1 MNSGVRCTAFLLQRV
16 TFLVVLGCL
25 LLGGCQP
32 EDDRVRIRIWHQK
45 NDAERDYFNAAVAAY
60 NAEHP
65 DRYVEALYKETEEL
79 RNLFIVASVGGK
91 GPELVYGPADNLSI
105 FALTASIQPI
115 DDVLPADYLAQF
127 NADGVISWRDKPWMV
142 ADQVGNHLTFVYN
155 KEMMPVPP
163 ATTDEMIEML
173 QALTKDVDGD
183 GKIDQYGLT
192 WNYVEPFFFMP
203 FLTGYGGWVMDEAGN
218 PTLDN
223 EATIN
228 AIQFILDLRDKYEV
242 IPRES
247 DYNIAETLFKE
258 RRAAAIING
267 PWAWAGYGEAGIDY
281 GLARLPIMSAT
292 GKWTAPLVSSK
303 GYSVN
308 VNVDEEK
315 MPYVRDVLEFLTN
328 AEMQADMARNISS
341 IPTIDVVRQD
351 SVIQANMVLRS
362 SLHQVEVGLPMPI
375 EPQMRQIWDG
385 MRGPYQLIMNGAST
399 AAEGARLMQDEV
411 EKRIADTFL

>member
-1 MNSGVRCTAFLLQRV
+1 M
-16 TFLVVLGCL
+16 
-25 LLGGCQP
+25 
-32 EDDRVRIRIWHQK
+32 RIRIWHQK
-45 NDAERDYFNAAVAAY
+45 NDAERDFFNDAVAAY
-60 NAEHP
+60 NAAHP

-105 FALTASIQPI
+105 FALTESIQPI
-115 DDVLPADYLAQF
+115 DGVLSEDYLAQF
-127 NADGVISWRDKPWMV
+127 NADGVISWREKPWMI

-155 KEMMPVPP
+155 KEMMPEPP

-183 GKIDQYGLT
+183 GNIDQYGLT

-223 EATIN
+223 AATVN
-228 AIQFILDLRDKYEV
+228 AIQFILDLRDKYKV

-281 GLARLPIMSAT
+281 GLARLPVMSAT

-308 VNVDEEK
+308 INVDSEK
-315 MPYVRDVLEFLTN
+315 MPYVQEVLEFLTN
-328 AEMQADMARNISS
+328 AEMQADMARNIAS
-341 IPTIDVVRQD
+341 IPTIDTVRQD
-351 SVIQANMVLRS
+351 SVIQANVVLRS

-399 AAEGARLMQDEV
+399 AAEGAKLMQDEV

>member
-1 MNSGVRCTAFLLQRV
+1 MCRYLSFGMSSRIAYLFVFLFAFLTLS
-16 TFLVVLGCL
+16 CE
-25 LLGGCQP
+25 P
-32 EDDRVRIRIWHQK
+32 ADDRVRIRIWHQK
-45 NDAERDYFNAAVAAY
+45 NDAERDYFNNAIAEY
-60 NAEHP
+60 NTHQT
-65 DRYVEALYKETEEL
+65 DHYIEALYKETEEL

-105 FALTASIQPI
+105 FALTESILPI
-115 DDVLPADYLAQF
+115 NEVLSAEYLSQF
-127 NADGVISWRDKPWMV
+127 NENGIISWNDKPWMV

-155 KEMMPVPP
+155 KEMIAEPP
-163 ATTDEMIEML
+163 ETTDEMIEML
-173 QALTKDVDGD
+173 LDLTKDIDGD

-203 FLTGYGGWVMDEAGN
+203 FLTGYGGWVMDEEGN

-223 EATIN
+223 DATIN
-228 AIQFILDLRDKYEV
+228 AIQFILDLRDKYKV

-267 PWAWAGYGEAGIDY
+267 PWAWAGYADAGIDY
-281 GLARLPIMSAT
+281 GLARIPRMSAT
-292 GKWTAPLVSSK
+292 GNWSAPLVASK

-308 VNVDEEK
+308 VNVTEEK
-315 MPYVRDVLEFLTN
+315 MPFVKEVLHFLTN
-328 AEMQADMARNISS
+328 VDMQSGMTRNISS
-341 IPTIDVVRQD
+341 IPTIDSVSQD
-351 SVIQANMVLRS
+351 SLVQQNPVLRS
-362 SLHQVEVGLPMPI
+362 SLSQVEVGLPMPI

-399 AAEGARLMQDEV
+399 AAEGARLMQAEV

>member
-1 MNSGVRCTAFLLQRV
+1 MIGKREITVRRLLPSVLMLCMFLLP
-16 TFLVVLGCL
+16 GCR
-25 LLGGCQP
+25 P
-32 EDDRVRIRIWHQK
+32 KDDRVRIRVWHQK
-45 NDAERDYFNAAVAAY
+45 NDVERDFFNRAIAEY
-60 NAEHP
+60 NKNHP

-91 GPELVYGPADNLSI
+91 GPDLVYGPADNLSI
-105 FALTASIQPI
+105 FALTESIQPI
-115 DDVLPADYLAQF
+115 DSVLSEEYLSQF
-127 NADGVISWRDKPWMV
+127 NEDGIVSWKNKPWMI

-155 KEMMPVPP
+155 KEMIPTPP
-163 ATTDEMIEML
+163 ETTDEMIEML
-173 QALTKDVDGD
+173 KALTKDTDGD

-203 FLTGYGGWVMDEAGN
+203 FLTGYGGWVMDEEGK

-223 EATIN
+223 EATLN
-228 AIQFILDLRDKYEV
+228 AIQFILDLRDKHKV

-267 PWAWAGYGEAGIDY
+267 PWAWAGYGDAGIDY
-281 GLARLPIMSAT
+281 GLARIPRMSAT
-292 GKWTAPLVSSK
+292 GLWSAPLVASK

-308 VNVDEEK
+308 VNVPEEK
-315 MPYVRDVLEFLTN
+315 MPYVRELIHYLTDAKIQ
-328 AEMQADMARNISS
+328 AEMTRQIAS
-341 IPTIDVVRQD
+341 IPTIDIVRQD
-351 SVIQANMVLRS
+351 SVVKLNPVLNA
-362 SLHQVEVGLPMPI
+362 SLKQVEVGRPMPI

-399 AAEGARLMQDEV
+399 AEEGARLMQEEV

>member
-1 MNSGVRCTAFLLQRV
+1 MMLRVV
-16 TFLVVLGCL
+16 TFCL
-25 LLGGCQP
+25 AGLILLATGCQP
-32 EDDRVRIRIWHQK
+32 PDDRVRIRIWHQK
-45 NDAERDYFNAAVAAY
+45 NDVERYFFNEAIAAY

-91 GPELVYGPADNLSI
+91 GPDLVYGPADNLSV
-105 FALTASIQPI
+105 FALTEAIQPI
-115 DDVLPADYLAQF
+115 DNILSPEYLAQF
-127 NADGVISWRDKPWMV
+127 NADGIISWNDSQWMV

-163 ATTDEMIEML
+163 ETTDEMIDML
-173 QALTKDVDGD
+173 RQLTKDTDGD

-203 FLTGYGGWVMDEAGN
+203 FLTGYGGWVMDDAGN
-218 PTLDN
+218 PTLDT

-228 AIQFILDLRDKYEV
+228 AIQFILDLRDKHKV

-267 PWAWAGYGEAGIDY
+267 PWAWGGYGEAGIDY
-281 GLARLPIMSAT
+281 GLARIPRMSAT
-292 GKWTAPLVSSK
+292 GKWSSPLVASK
-303 GYSVN
+303 GYSLNAN
-308 VNVDEEK
+308 VSEESL
-315 MPYVRDVLEFLTN
+315 PYVRDVLHYLTN
-328 AEMQADMARNISS
+328 AEMQADMAKNIAS
-341 IPTIDVVRQD
+341 IPTIDIVRQD
-351 SVIQANMVLRS
+351 SLVQQNEILRS
-362 SLHQVEVGLPMPI
+362 SLYQVEVGLAMPI
-375 EPQMRQIWDG
+375 APQMRQIWDG

-399 AAEGARLMQDEV
+399 ASAGARMMQEEV